1 MSDEQEFDLLAK
13 LKEQHTQFVAQHNQG
28 QINLQ
33 QLAGAIFACE
43 NLIKKHEEALMDK
56 KEGDCCDVQVIE
68 QEQEQATQ
76 E

>member
-13 LKEQHTQFVAQHNQG
+13 LKEQHAQFMAQHSQG
-28 QINLQ
+28 QINQQ

-43 NLIKKHEEALMDK
+43 SLIKKHEEALMNK
-56 KEGDCCDVQVIE
+56 HSGECCNEQVVE
-68 QEQEQATQ
+68 QEQEQVTQ

>member
-1 MSDEQEFDLLAK
+1 MSDETEFDLLAK
-13 LKEQHTQFVAQHNQG
+13 LKEQHEQFVAQHNQG

-43 NLIKKHEEALMDK
+43 NLIKRHEEAL
-56 KEGDCCDVQVIE
+56 KEKQSGADCHEQVIE
-68 QEQEQATQ
+68 QDQEQAAQ